1 MISIMTRKKYYVFL
15 AIILFL
21 SIPVVYILFGQSIY
35 GKLTAPKLTKAAYVE
50 TTYDK
55 QSFCI
60 IACKYYP
67 KYNYSASGPQKAVIE
82 SIAKDFEKLG
92 YTYRI
97 RDGEIKP
104 TVGCYGEIGDRY
116 QFKKLSAPNGDYT
129 EELSVTFYGQA
140 YEDDKYSDEI
150 GCGRSDREYRVEI
163 TGGRNYWVG
172 A

>member
-1 MISIMTRKKYYVFL
+1 MTHKK
-15 AIILFL
+15 I
-21 SIPVVYILFGQSIY
+21 YILISVVLVICLALSYLYFGQSIY
-35 GKLTAPKLTKAAYVE
+35 GKMTSPKLSSAVYTE
-50 TTYDK
+50 TLYDK

-60 IACKYYP
+60 LACKYYP
-67 KYNYSASGPQKAVIE
+67 KYNYTATGSQKTIIE
-82 SIAKDFEKLG
+82 SIANDYEKLG

-97 RDGEIKP
+97 RGGETKP

-116 QFKKLSAPNGDYT
+116 QFKKQSSSNEDYS
-129 EELSVTFYGQA
+129 EELNVTFYGQA

-150 GCGRSDREYRVEI
+150 GCGRSDREYRIEI